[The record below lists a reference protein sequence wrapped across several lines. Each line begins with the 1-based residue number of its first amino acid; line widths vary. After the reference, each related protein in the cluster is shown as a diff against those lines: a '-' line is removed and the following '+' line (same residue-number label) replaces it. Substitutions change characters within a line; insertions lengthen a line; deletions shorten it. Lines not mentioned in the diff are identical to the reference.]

1 VSWAAPLAL
10 GLSVACAGASESDG
24 ADPFDPDGTVTPDP
38 AGEGVASTDEAPAGE
53 MADGD
58 MTGGEAVAQP
68 GRDGVQPVDA
78 TIDGMAAPPGAESP
92 DSEPSAPD
100 PGPAPDV
107 SDQGFSVGGTCF
119 RGCASEAT
127 DPDATGAV
135 DGYGFENNA
144 SCVVGNRGP
153 ALSATPCDPF
163 FVPPPVNTDDN
174 GVFIRDAV
182 TGCPPADQITCPLG
196 LPRGECGCFIIPGL
210 GNRKAEVLNAAVE
223 AGAVPLDF
231 LASGSFESETY
242 NTDYPLGDVFPDGRQ
257 KTGGAANF
265 GITKMNWTM
274 IRQCHPAYQGL
285 ADRDYLRGVELNTD
299 LVLEAT
305 VYRECRE
312 FFGNRWLGGH
322 RNGVPGLNNPNTP
335 DIQRFVGVYQWLG
348 EVYSDGHLTD
358 DTRWYTNVPA
368 I

>member
-1 VSWAAPLAL
+1 M
-10 GLSVACAGASESDG
+10 
-24 ADPFDPDGTVTPDP
+24 FDPDGTMAPGMASEDGMDDDSMGE
-38 AGEGVASTDEAPAGE
+38 ADGEGDGVAE
-53 MADGD
+53 
-58 MTGGEAVAQP
+58 P

-78 TIDGMAAPPGAESP
+78 PIDPVGSEMPGSETPAP
-92 DSEPSAPD
+92 EPPQPD

-107 SDQGFSVGGTCF
+107 SDQGFLIGGTCF

-127 DPDATGAV
+127 DADAAGAL
-135 DGYGFENNA
+135 DGYGFENNV
-144 SCVVGNRGP
+144 SCVVGNRAP
-153 ALSATPCDPF
+153 ALSGTPCDPF
-163 FVPPPVNTDDN
+163 VVPEPVNTDEN
-174 GVFIRDAV
+174 GVFIRDPL

-210 GNRKAEVLNAAVE
+210 GARKAEVLNAAVE

-274 IRQCHPAYQGL
+274 IRQCHPAYRGL
-285 ADRDYLRGVELNTD
+285 NDGDYLRGIELNDD
-299 LVLEAT
+299 LLLEAT

-312 FFGNRWLGGH
+312 FFGDRWLAGH
-322 RNGVPGLNNPNTP
+322 RNGVAGLNNPNTA
-335 DIQRFVGVYQWLG
+335 DIQRFVGVYEWLG